1 MITENILN
9 NFRNNILEEGNK
21 EIISEEIHLPHG
33 TKSAKVV
40 THVDLDGVVSAISLI
55 NQLVKQGI
63 PKNRITLEFAQ
74 YGDDEKQKKIGK
86 KNAGVF
92 QSKNKSQFVGVV
104 DYAKYPKSKLFE
116 VFNKIMN
123 FKGDKRS
130 FVAFANSRDWSK
142 VANFGDFKK
151 IFVKSFSYIE
161 KPSNFLQN
169 NNQDKNIEE
178 LYDALKAYSQWG
190 KEDSGTITVSNVEDY
205 SVALAKPDFG
215 SDHHSNEQGALSA
228 AKRGDLAAH
237 SPSEAELF
245 ATKYAPGMWSE
256 DDIKA
261 VSMVDSAGYTE
272 DELKNTIFLEKH
284 FTGPN
289 KKRNLATIISVLY
302 DNLVKKDERVAKW
315 ICLNSNPSLVSL
327 YNTTLQGLKFN
338 GERLRMLE
346 AIKNGDYKTGKE
358 IAEALPKILKKQW
371 ENPNG
376 PNYKDRNGNTIK
388 KGMGLEDW
396 REKNSKDL
404 ENARTGRKSQKD
416 EETLEQIKGKR
427 DTVSKEIRDGIKN
440 KKGKNFIYNN
450 FTFFDGGDKRTQY
463 SRYMTSLYS
472 VNGSRSPYTLR
483 YWKPSMFQVAVNTLY
498 KKACDIDKVI
508 DLSIIN
514 KHVVDDVCSY
524 LREQGVTPFNI
535 ERIKKDMMEKNGGH
549 SGGIWTFSGFDKIKP
564 TSKELGGDEYWKDF
578 AKVKKA
584 SEIINKRDGGG
595 SSFEAMKQRIGKAK
609 ELVPN
614 AAARQEEK
622 QPIIDKY
629 SKIKEDAFMKAMNS
643 AVYWTN
649 KLYPP
654 RPEGLEGL
662 KNTDERFEGK

>member
-1 MITENILN
+1 MFLTETVLKNFEN
-9 NFRNNILEEGNK
+9 N
-21 EIISEEIHLPHG
+21 IISENVHLPHG
-33 TKSAKVV
+33 IKSAKVV
-40 THVDLDGVVSAISLI
+40 THVDLDGAVSAISLI

-74 YGDDEKQKKIGK
+74 YGDDEKQKKIDK
-86 KNAGVF
+86 KNANVF
-92 QSKNKSQFVGVV
+92 QPKNKSQFVGVV
-104 DYAKYPKSKLFE
+104 DYAKYPKTKPFE
-116 VFNKIMN
+116 IFNKIMN
-123 FKGDKRS
+123 FKGDKAK
-130 FVAFANSRDWSK
+130 FVTFVNSRDWSK
-142 VANFGDFKK
+142 IANFGDFKK
-151 IFVKSFSYIE
+151 IFTKHFNYIE
-161 KPSNFLQN
+161 KKPDFLHKN
-169 NNQDKNIEE
+169 NNSDKELDE

-190 KEDSGTITVSNVEDY
+190 KEDSGIITVSNVEDY
-205 SVALAKPDFG
+205 SLALAKPDFG
-215 SDHHSNEQGALSA
+215 SDHHSNEQGALSS

-272 DELKNTIFLEKH
+272 EELKNTIFLEKH
-284 FTGPN
+284 FTGPD
-289 KKRNLATIISVLY
+289 KKRNLATLISVIY
-302 DNLVKKDERVAKW
+302 DNLVKKDERTAKW
-315 ICLNSNPSLVSL
+315 IILNSNPSLVSL

-338 GERLRMLE
+338 GERLRLLQ
-346 AIKNGDYKTGKE
+346 AIKDGDMKTGKE
-358 IAEALPKILKKQW
+358 IADALPTILKKQW

-376 PNYKDRNGNTIK
+376 PNYKDRNGSEIK
-388 KGMGLEDW
+388 KGMSREEW
-396 REKNSKDL
+396 VEKNKKDL
-404 ENARTGRKSQKD
+404 ENARSGRKSQKD

-427 DTVSKEIRDGIKN
+427 DSVSKEIRDAIKA

-483 YWKPSMFQVAVNTLY
+483 FWKPSMFQVTVNTLY
-498 KKACDIDKVI
+498 KRACDVDKVI

-514 KHVVDDVCSY
+514 KHVVEDVCSF
-524 LREQGVTPFNI
+524 LRQSEITPFNI

-564 TSKELGGDEYWKDF
+564 TSKELGGDEYWTDF
-578 AKVKKA
+578 TKVKKA
-584 SEIINKRDGGG
+584 AEIVNRKNGGG
-595 SSFEAMKQRIGKAK
+595 NSFEAMKQRIGKAK
-609 ELVPN
+609 EIVPR
-614 AAARQEEK
+614 AAERQEAK

-629 SKIKEDAFMKAMNS
+629 NKIKEEAFARAMNS